1 MTSHCSVKTTEG
13 IFGFALHLLHSTDH
27 AEAMKGR
34 DWKLIFLAKPLTS
47 HSRFP
52 VIKFHLSSLKAEI
65 KGANSWIIFIP
76 GHIKFVKAKKK
87 KKFSVALSSSLELS
101 SDRTRGAGLPSLGL
115 FWTLLRLHWAMRC
128 KDTRETEQRFTLTKR
143 ILIHSSKWG
152 SITILIAFCSQPSS
166 WGGWRFL
173 RMENSSASHFNCNN
187 SRRAP

>member
-13 IFGFALHLLHSTDH
+13 IFGFALHLLHSTHH

-47 HSRFP
+47 HSCFP

-87 KKFSVALSSSLELS
+87 KSSLWHFRAAWSFPLTEQGEQVFLHQVSSERFCACTEPWDAKTPGKQS
-101 SDRTRGAGLPSLGL
+101 SDLHWQRGFWYTPPNGAALPS
-115 FWTLLRLHWAMRC
+115 
-128 KDTRETEQRFTLTKR
+128 
-143 ILIHSSKWG
+143 
-152 SITILIAFCSQPSS
+152 
-166 WGGWRFL
+166 
-173 RMENSSASHFNCNN
+173 
-187 SRRAP
+187 

>member
-13 IFGFALHLLHSTDH
+13 IFGFALHLLHSTHH

-47 HSRFP
+47 HSCFP

-87 KKFSVALSSSLELS
+87 KFSVALSSSLELS

-115 FWTLLRLHWAMRC
+115 FWSFCACTEPWDAKTPGKQSSDLHW
-128 KDTRETEQRFTLTKR
+128 QRGFWYTPPNGAAL
-143 ILIHSSKWG
+143 
-152 SITILIAFCSQPSS
+152 PS
-166 WGGWRFL
+166 
-173 RMENSSASHFNCNN
+173 
-187 SRRAP
+187 

>member
-13 IFGFALHLLHSTDH
+13 IFGFALHLLHSTHH

-47 HSRFP
+47 HSCFP

-87 KKFSVALSSSLELS
+87 KVLCGTFEQPGAFLWQNKGSRSSFTRSLLK
-101 SDRTRGAGLPSLGL
+101 
-115 FWTLLRLHWAMRC
+115 LLRLHWAMRC